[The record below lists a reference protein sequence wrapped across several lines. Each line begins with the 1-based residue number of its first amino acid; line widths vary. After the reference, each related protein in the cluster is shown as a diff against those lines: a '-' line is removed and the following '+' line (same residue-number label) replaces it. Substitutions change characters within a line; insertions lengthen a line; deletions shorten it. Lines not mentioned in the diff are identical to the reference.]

1 MSGKESRIGGSDG
14 SRVTRRRVFATLGA
28 ASMSALVPLNLA
40 QNTVAAASDDE
51 LLRTIDVDTAA
62 FDGLEDGSVELYAGG
77 RATSRFSGTL
87 GHSESGYSYAF
98 RLENHTDDA
107 GRPTP
112 DAAQV
117 TVKRVA
123 HERLESAADGTG
135 PVDPGP
141 IAVPLDHSGS
151 DDEGDYEGTIEVEG
165 WDCWSCKRQVQ
176 NNQSI
181 RWQCSNRPDW
191 VERHNS
197 YLYSNDTE
205 YDWKRNDS
213 RSNYN
218 VHFFDDHVE
227 GADTDD
233 FVDQREN
240 DVEFHIESYLRGEG
254 YSGDMSWDVV
264 CDQPNWEWDHKVK
277 VSSDAYDNM
286 NREYRD

>member
-1 MSGKESRIGGSDG
+1 MSRKESRSEGSDG

-28 ASMSALVPLNLA
+28 ASMSALVPLDLA
-40 QNTVAAASDDE
+40 QNTVAAASDDK

-123 HERLESAADGTG
+123 HKRLESAADGTG
-135 PVDPGP
+135 SVDPGP
-141 IAVPLDHSGS
+141 IAAPLDHSGS
-151 DDEGDYEGTIEVEG
+151 DDEGDYEGGIEVEG
-165 WDCWSCKRQVQ
+165 WNCRSCNYQVQ
-176 NNQSI
+176 NVQSI
-181 RWQCSNRPDW
+181 RWECADRPDW
-191 VERHNS
+191 VEKMNS
-197 YLYSNDTE
+197 YKYTMDTDYE
-205 YDWKRNDS
+205 WDRNDS
-213 RSNYN
+213 RSSYS

-227 GADTDD
+227 TADTDEFFD
-233 FVDQREN
+233 ERDN
-240 DVEFHIESYLRGEG
+240 DIEVHIETYLRGEG
-254 YSGDMSWDVV
+254 RSGDMSWDIVF
-264 CDQPNWEWDHKVK
+264 DQPNWKWDHKMK
-277 VSSDAYDNM
+277 IYSDAYDNM
-286 NREYRD
+286 DREYRD